1 MQQPSVTPLTCY
13 RVWTVGI
20 LTITLVINWQ
30 LPFILNTTYLRFYLL
45 IGDY

>member
-1 MQQPSVTPLTCY
+1 MQQPSVTPLTCC

-30 LPFILNTTYLRFYLL
+30 LPLILNKTYLRYDLL